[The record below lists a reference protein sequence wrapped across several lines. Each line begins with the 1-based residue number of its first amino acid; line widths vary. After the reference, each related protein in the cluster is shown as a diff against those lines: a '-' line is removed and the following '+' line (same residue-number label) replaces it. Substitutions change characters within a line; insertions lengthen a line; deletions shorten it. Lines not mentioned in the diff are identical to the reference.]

1 MSSVIT
7 FDEDKHEY
15 RVNGQR
21 LPSVTEILR
30 PLYGDLRFVAQ
41 DLLEYKGELG
51 KAVHKAVELHVKGEL
66 DYSSLTSPV
75 AEYFE
80 QYLIFEAD
88 TGFAP
93 LESEVRVSSPL
104 GYAGTF
110 DLIGNLDGKLVL
122 VDLKTTAAL
131 SPAVALQ
138 TAAYAKAYADSMA
151 KLNGSIEAR
160 FALRVT
166 PDKYRLQPYKNY
178 SQDLAGFLG
187 FLNAHRWC
195 QANGKTFEDMNHA

>member
-1 MSSVIT
+1 MSLIQ
-7 FDEDKHEY
+7 FDEEKHEY

-30 PLYGDLRFVAQ
+30 PLYGDLRFVAK

-51 KAVHKAVELHVKGEL
+51 KAVHRAVELHVLGALE
-66 DYSSLTSPV
+66 YSSLVSPV

-88 TGFAP
+88 TGFEPIAT
-93 LESEVRVSSPL
+93 EVRVSSPL
-104 GYAGTF
+104 GYAGTL
-110 DLIGNLDGKLVL
+110 DLLGMLNDKMAL

-138 TAAYAKAYADSMA
+138 TAAYAKAVADSTTH
-151 KLNGSIEAR
+151 KVQAR
-160 FALRVT
+160 YALRLT
-166 PDKYRLQPYKNY
+166 PDKYRLQPYKNDT
-178 SQDLAGFLG
+178 QDLAGFLG
-187 FLNAHRWC
+187 FLNAYRWC
-195 QANGKTFEDMNHA
+195 QSAGKSFGDMNHVQ